1 MARNGKLL
9 GVGTNDHGIATNDEV
24 KGVHSGTLPTSIVI
38 VPPYTDDEGEYF
50 VPTASSFPFVNST
63 ISKKL
68 RIMHS

>member
-1 MARNGKLL
+1 MAACNDGKLS
-9 GVGTNDHGIATNDEV
+9 GVGTNDCGIAANDNVE
-24 KGVHSGTLPTSIVI
+24 SIII

-50 VPTASSFPFVNST
+50 VPTASSFTFVNST